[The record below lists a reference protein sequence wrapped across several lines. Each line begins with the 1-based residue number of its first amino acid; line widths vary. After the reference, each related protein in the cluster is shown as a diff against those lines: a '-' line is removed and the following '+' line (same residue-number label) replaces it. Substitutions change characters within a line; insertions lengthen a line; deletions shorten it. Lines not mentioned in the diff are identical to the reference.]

1 MRLLST
7 IIGLAFLLVIAGS
20 ALAEQVV
27 DDSKNQMYLLT
38 LASTSRSF
46 EGDILTLEGVPL
58 VVYFSD
64 RPVRKA
70 GHMSLES
77 FLEMWD
83 NGKDN
88 FKNDPPNAE
97 LAMYQENGDKHSV
110 FVISNPEVK
119 GDEISFKVELLNLKE
134 GIPKTLGHSTLFID
148 NFRVVGGRS

>member
-38 LASTSRSF
+38 LASTSGSF